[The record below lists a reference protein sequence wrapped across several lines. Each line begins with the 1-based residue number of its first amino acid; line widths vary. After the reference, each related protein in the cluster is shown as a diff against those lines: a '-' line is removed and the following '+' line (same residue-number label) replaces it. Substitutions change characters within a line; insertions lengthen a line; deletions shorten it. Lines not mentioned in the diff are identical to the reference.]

1 MTLVHARALFGI
13 EKISSSLSTSSKNL
27 KVVSKSFKSILSVFQ
42 QLRSFKLEVTVASSY
57 HPKIIGRKGQVIQ
70 KIRMDHAV
78 QIQFPPVDTTESDAD
93 KIVLTGYE
101 HNCEAAKEAILKI
114 VKDLV
119 RISSVFIIT
128 ILSFM
133 PRKLELLAI
142 YTKLCALKENYT
154 I

>member
-1 MTLVHARALFGI
+1 M
-13 EKISSSLSTSSKNL
+13 
-27 KVVSKSFKSILSVFQ
+27 
-42 QLRSFKLEVTVASSY
+42 TVASSY

-70 KIRMDHAV
+70 KIRTDHAV
-78 QIQFPPVDTTESDAD
+78 QIQFPPVDTTESDTD

-119 RISSVFIIT
+119 RISAVLII

-133 PRKLELLAI
+133 PLKLELLAI
-142 YTKLCALKENYT
+142 NTKSCALKENYS

>member
-1 MTLVHARALFGI
+1 M
-13 EKISSSLSTSSKNL
+13 
-27 KVVSKSFKSILSVFQ
+27 
-42 QLRSFKLEVTVASSY
+42 ASSY

>member
-1 MTLVHARALFGI
+1 M
-13 EKISSSLSTSSKNL
+13 
-27 KVVSKSFKSILSVFQ
+27 
-42 QLRSFKLEVTVASSY
+42 ASSY

-119 RISSVFIIT
+119 RISSVFIV

-133 PRKLELLAI
+133 PLKLELLAI
-142 YTKLCALKENYT
+142 YTKSCALKENYT
-154 I
+154 IRRCRRATCYMYVNYF